1 MYKLR
6 NGNWITDPM
15 FDAIID
21 EFNKSQARRM
31 QLLLELLKEQNK
43 KKRNRRKMTKNAKK
57 TLVS

>member
-43 KKRNRRKMTKNAKK
+43 KKRNRRKMKK
-57 TLVS
+57 HAIKS

>member
-57 TLVS
+57 NLVS

>member
-6 NGNWITDPM
+6 NGTWITDPM

-57 TLVS
+57 NLVS

>member
-6 NGNWITDPM
+6 NGTWITDPM

-31 QLLLELLKEQNK
+31 QLLLELIKEQNK
-43 KKRNRRKMTKNAKK
+43 KKRNRRKMKK
-57 TLVS
+57 HGQTI